1 MASFISSNDVK
12 IDSFTTLFIL
22 GALVQVWRKGWQ
34 QIKLMTQLKF
44 GKYLLML
51 LIHAEFSNLVF
62 LDMDVREGCFL
73 EWCKNEQNLN
83 QKT

>member
-1 MASFISSNDVK
+1 MASSISSNDLK
-12 IDSFTTLFIL
+12 IDSFTTLLIL
-22 GALVQVWRKGWQ
+22 GALVQGWRKGWQ
-34 QIKLMTQLKF
+34 QMKLMTQLKF

-51 LIHAEFSNLVF
+51 LIHAEFLNLV
-62 LDMDVREGCFL
+62 LDMGVREGCFL

>member
-1 MASFISSNDVK
+1 M
-12 IDSFTTLFIL
+12 
-22 GALVQVWRKGWQ
+22 
-34 QIKLMTQLKF
+34 KLMTQLKF

-73 EWCKNEQNLN
+73 E
-83 QKT
+83 